1 MNRFKF
7 VTNDANL
14 PGDLGHWRLCQT
26 ARLRA
31 PQVSKDDAHISWH
44 AVRDGDHLGLPQ
56 TTDKASRLNGGA
68 AALVAEDVHAVRQ
81 EEAESR
87 GRSLATPLQKLW
99 QLGEYLKTSG
109 EQSQSS

>member
-1 MNRFKF
+1 MNRLKF
-7 VTNDANL
+7 VTDEANL
-14 PGDLGHWRLCQT
+14 PDDLGHWRLCQT

-81 EEAESR
+81 EEAKSG
-87 GRSLATPLQKLW
+87 GRSPATPLQ
-99 QLGEYLKTSG
+99 QLCN
-109 EQSQSS
+109 